1 MTTVNVGIDAMQ
13 WYIPGLSFPIKSL
26 AKLRGIDPEK
36 LEKGLGLYEMA
47 LPDTNED
54 TVSMGATAVYRLFE
68 TYDVDPKEISRIYV
82 GTESGVD
89 SSKPI
94 GSYITKLLE
103 DTWGE
108 RVFKHCDTV
117 DFTFACIGALDALQ
131 NCMDYIRLHPTE
143 KAIVV
148 ATDFAKYD
156 LNSTGEYTQGAGAIA
171 VLISANPSILAFN
184 HLYGIGHEGVFDF
197 FKPRLSIAA
206 NELKESGAVLEKL
219 QIPEEVVSFY
229 REQPIFDGPYS
240 NQCYINRIVEAYKN
254 YVEKITN
261 SEAYFLTWN
270 QIIMH
275 LPYAFQA
282 RRTFVEIFA
291 LTNDSL
297 QLLNEEERVQAIKA
311 ISKSEDYVTLINQ
324 KIAPSEKLSGRIGNL
339 YTGSIFLSLMSSL
352 QELYANDTNE
362 FGLKFGF
369 IGYGSGSKSKV
380 TEAVLQRN
388 WKERW
393 DKLTLIPELDER
405 LVVDTDTYLKLHKK
419 QTLSPLTEKKSKFV
433 LIKIETENQHLK
445 GARYY
450 KLT

>member
-1 MTTVNVGIDAMQ
+1 MTSVNVGVDAIQ
-13 WYIPGLSFPIKSL
+13 WYIPKLSYSIQKL
-26 AKLRGIDPEK
+26 AILRNIDPVK
-36 LEKGLGLYEMA
+36 LEKGLGLLEMS

-54 TVSMGATAVYRLFE
+54 TVSMGATAVYRLLQ
-68 TYDVDPKEISRIYV
+68 TYAIDPKEISRLYV
-82 GTESGVD
+82 GSESGVD

-94 GSYITKLLE
+94 GSYVTQLIE
-103 DTWGE
+103 DAYGE

-117 DFTFACIGALDALQ
+117 DFTFACIGAFDALQ

-143 KAIVV
+143 KAIVL
-148 ATDFAKYD
+148 ATDIAKYD

-171 VLISANPSILAFN
+171 LLVTANPSILAFN
-184 HLYGIGHEGVFDF
+184 HVYGVGHEGVFDF
-197 FKPRLSIAA
+197 FKPRFSISAS
-206 NELKESGAVLEKL
+206 ELKENNAVLEKL
-219 QIPEEVVSFY
+219 QIPEETVSFY
-229 REQPIFDGPYS
+229 REQPVFDGPYS
-240 NQCYINRIVEAYKN
+240 NQCYINRIVEAYKDF
-254 YVEKITN
+254 VEKIAN

-291 LTNDSL
+291 LTHDSL
-297 QLLNEEERVQAIKA
+297 QVLSAEDRAQALKNL
-311 ISKSEDYVTLINQ
+311 SKSEEYLALVEQ
-324 KIAPSEKLSGRIGNL
+324 KIASTEKLSGRIGNL

-352 QELYANDTNE
+352 QELFEAENTD

-393 DKLTLIPELDER
+393 GKLTLKKELNDRENI
-405 LVVDTDTYLKLHKK
+405 DNETYLKLHKK
-419 QTLSPLTEKKSKFV
+419 QLDKPVTSANSIFVLTE
-433 LIKIETENQHLK
+433 IENENPNLK

-450 KLT
+450 KLA